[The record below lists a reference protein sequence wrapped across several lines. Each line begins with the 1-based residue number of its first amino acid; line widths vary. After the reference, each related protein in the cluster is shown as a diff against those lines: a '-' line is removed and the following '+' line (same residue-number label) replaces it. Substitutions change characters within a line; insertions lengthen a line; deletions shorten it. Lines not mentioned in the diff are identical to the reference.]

1 MELVFDRAQINNIPE
16 AYSIIEKRVQW
27 MENKGIRQWNTTDYL
42 NTYPIAYFEAHQK
55 AGNLYIAKDA
65 VSDKVLG
72 LMVLMP
78 HDTRWEGY
86 EESDSYFVHNFATD
100 PEVKDLG
107 SYMLEEAEKCAKKD
121 GKIFLRLDCPYGNSY
136 LNNFY
141 QQRNFLPVGECI
153 DGPYHG
159 VRREKRLS
167 SII

>member
-1 MELVFDRAQINNIPE
+1 MELVFEQAQINNIPE

-42 NTYPIAYFEAHQK
+42 NTYPLAYFEAHQK

-100 PEVKDLG
+100 PEVKAQDLTC
-107 SYMLEEAEKCAKKD
+107 SRKQKNVQKKMAKY
-121 GKIFLRLDCPYGNSY
+121 FLDWTVPT
-136 LNNFY
+136 
-141 QQRNFLPVGECI
+141 EI
-153 DGPYHG
+153 H
-159 VRREKRLS
+159 
-167 SII
+167 I